1 MPRLPFREYGVRV
14 VFLSTFLL
22 AELLLLTG
30 TWQLA
35 YLAGFL
41 AGILSPRIRRAV
53 VVGGAGVLVAW
64 SAYLVYVFVAGAGLQ
79 LADLVG
85 AILGVGGGSWW
96 LLTILTLLLGAVLG
110 AVGGFTGCTA
120 ARLLLWER
128 PGATPAAAK
137 DAESPK
143 S

>member
-1 MPRLPFREYGVRV
+1 MPMARLRFPDYSVRV

-41 AGILSPRIRRAV
+41 AGMLSSRIRRAV
-53 VVGGAGVLVAW
+53 LLGGAGVLVAW
-64 SAYLVYVFVAGAGLQ
+64 AAYLVYVFVAGAGLQ

-85 AILGVGGGSWW
+85 EILGVGGGAWW
-96 LLTILTLLLGAVLG
+96 LLTLLTLFLGAVLG
-110 AVGGFTGCTA
+110 VVGGFTGCTA
-120 ARLLLWER
+120 ARLFLWEQ
-128 PGATPAAAK
+128 PSAVV
-137 DAESPK
+137 DAPK
-143 S
+143 G

>member
-1 MPRLPFREYGVRV
+1 MPKPPFPDWSVRV
-14 VFLSTFLL
+14 VFLATFAF

-41 AGILSPRIRRAV
+41 AGMLSARARRALLM
-53 VVGGAGVLVAW
+53 GGLGVAVAW
-64 SAYLVYVFVAGAGLQ
+64 AAYLVYVFVAGQGLQ

-85 AILGVGGGSWW
+85 QILGVGKGAWW
-96 LLTILTLLLGAVLG
+96 LLTVLTLVLGFLLGT
-110 AVGGFTGCTA
+110 VGGFTGYTA
-120 ARLLLWER
+120 SRLFLW
-128 PGATPAAAK
+128 
-137 DAESPK
+137 AEPEPVAEAPK

>member
-1 MPRLPFREYGVRV
+1 MARIPFPDLSTRV
-14 VFLSTFLL
+14 VFLSAFIV
-22 AELLLLTG
+22 AELVLFTG

-53 VVGGAGVLVAW
+53 VLGATSVLVAW
-64 SAYLVYVFVAGAGLQ
+64 AAYLVYVFLEGAGLQ

-85 AILGVGGGSWW
+85 AILGAGAGAAW
-96 LLTILTLLLGAVLG
+96 LLTAMTLLLGLLLG
-110 AVGGFTGCTA
+110 AAGGFTGCTA
-120 ARLLLWER
+120 ARLFLWEL
-128 PGATPAAAK
+128 PAEEPPAK
-137 DAESPK
+137 APEAPK

>member
-1 MPRLPFREYGVRV
+1 MPRLPFPEFSVRV

-41 AGILSPRIRRAV
+41 AGILSSRIRRALILGAAGV
-53 VVGGAGVLVAW
+53 VVAW
-64 SAYLVYVFVAGAGLQ
+64 AAYLVYVFVAGAGLQ
-79 LADLVG
+79 LANLVG
-85 AILGVGGGSWW
+85 QILGVGPGSWW
-96 LLTILTLLLGAVLG
+96 LLTFLTLILGGLLG
-110 AVGGFTGCTA
+110 AVGGMTGCTA
-120 ARLLLWER
+120 ARLFLWES
-128 PGATPAAAK
+128 PAPAADP
-137 DAESPK
+137 DAPK

>member
-1 MPRLPFREYGVRV
+1 MPRLRFPDYSPRV
-14 VFLSTFLL
+14 VFLATFLL

-41 AGILSPRIRRAV
+41 AGILSSRIRRAALL
-53 VVGGAGVLVAW
+53 GAAGVLVAW
-64 SAYLVYVFVAGAGLQ
+64 AAYLVYVFVLGAGLQ

-85 AILGVGGGSWW
+85 EILGLGGGSWW
-96 LLTILTLLLGAVLG
+96 LLTVLTLLLGAILG
-110 AVGGFTGCTA
+110 AAGGVTGCTG
-120 ARLLLWER
+120 ARLFLWEE
-128 PGATPAAAK
+128 PGAVA
-137 DAESPK
+137 DAPK